1 MDSYGYPISERNYD
15 DQEESYQSSSSFHKT
30 THHTS
35 SYSSS
40 SYGYSSYAEGAEEG
54 NDNNDPHFTEEDYNR
69 PNPNY
74 PQPPESKHNPG
85 PDPVEYGGMATH
97 HSENVPG
104 NEFFLHV
111 DPTVENDEPE
121 FELSNCRGK
130 KRALLIGINYI
141 GTSNELNGCIND
153 VANIKDFIT
162 TLYGFKEEDM
172 VILTDDREEEKFRP
186 TRNNIIAAMQWLV
199 KDAEPDD
206 SFFFHYSGHGGRVY
220 DAHSDE
226 DDSFDETI
234 YPLDFQEFEGES
246 GQLRDDDMHDLLVKP
261 LPPKC
266 RLTCIFDSCHSGT
279 VLDLP
284 FVYSTRGEIKEQ
296 NLFKHAGQGIF
307 SAGIAY
313 ARGDKDG
320 ALSSIMSLGKQLME
334 ARNVSDRARR
344 KNTSQADVIMFS
356 GCKDDQTSADATE
369 AGKATGAMSYA
380 FTTTLRKNPNQS
392 YQELLNS
399 VRDILRDKYSQ
410 RPQMSSSH
418 PIDVNLEFQC

>member
-1 MDSYGYPISERNYD
+1 MDKYGYPISERSQD
-15 DQEESYQSSSSFHKT
+15 DQEEGSYQQSSYSKT
-30 THHTS
+30 TYHTS
-35 SYSSS
+35 SYSSNS
-40 SYGYSSYAEGAEEG
+40 HGYSSYADGEDGA
-54 NDNNDPHFTEEDYNR
+54 DPNFTEEDYSH

-85 PDPVEYGGMATH
+85 PDPVEYGSMATH
-97 HSENVPG
+97 HTEDIPG

-111 DPTVENDEPE
+111 DPTVENEDMPD

-130 KRALLIGINYI
+130 KRALLIGINYT

-153 VANIKDFIT
+153 VANIKEFLMSLYDFQE
-162 TLYGFKEEDM
+162 KDM
-172 VILTDDREEEKFRP
+172 VILTDDREEDKFRP

-199 KDAEPDD
+199 NDAEPDD
-206 SFFFHYSGHGGRVY
+206 SFFLHYSGHGGRVH
-220 DAHSDE
+220 DIHSDE
-226 DDSFDETI
+226 DDNFDETI

-246 GQLRDDDMHDLLVKP
+246 GQLKDDDMHNLLVKP

-284 FVYSTRGEIKEQ
+284 YVYSTRGEIKEQ
-296 NLFKHAGQGIF
+296 NLFKHAGKGIF
-307 SAGIAY
+307 TAGIAY

-320 ALSSIMSLGKQLME
+320 ALSSIMSLGKQLLE
-334 ARNVSDRARR
+334 ARNVSDQARR
-344 KNTSQADVIMFS
+344 KNTSQADVVMFS
-356 GCKDDQTSADATE
+356 GCKDDQTSADASE